1 MNGSAMILMV
11 FAMAFIW
18 GLIWSSLHLLKNPD
32 LPLENIPEEHHD

>member
-18 GLIWSSLHLLKNPD
+18 GGVNLVFITLTEKPRPSTRNYP
-32 LPLENIPEEHHD
+32 

>member
-1 MNGSAMILMV
+1 MVQQMILMV

-18 GLIWSSLHLLKNPD
+18 GVNLVFITLTEKPD